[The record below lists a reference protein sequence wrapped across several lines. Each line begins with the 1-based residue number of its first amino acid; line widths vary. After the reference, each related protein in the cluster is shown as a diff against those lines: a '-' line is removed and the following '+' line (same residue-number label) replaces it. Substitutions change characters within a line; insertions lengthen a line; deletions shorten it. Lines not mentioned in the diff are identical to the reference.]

1 MNESVHFDVII
12 IGAGPSGLTL
22 AYHLQKMGIK
32 YIILEKQNQVGA
44 SWRSMPEHLKLITY
58 WQSNVLT
65 EEDVELFEYNKNH
78 KAKEYADYL
87 DLFASKNKLDIHFN
101 QEVLSAEFVQEI
113 YQVKCL
119 TRTYQSKVVVHC
131 EGYFS
136 FPKKPH
142 FHLGERSPKI
152 IHFNQFQNAQS
163 LSSYKNICVVGK
175 RLSAGQVIE
184 ELVKQNSDQKIYLSK
199 RSPLKFGAP
208 PVVFKFFLKY
218 LPFLELLMKI
228 FVSNNKNIEVPMPFE
243 LKEII
248 KNQVEVIEDI
258 VEAEGQKIKTT
269 DGRMIEVD
277 LIILT
282 TGYEEKKIKLKNQ
295 FESSTDKNR
304 YFLGLNN
311 QRTFTSRFLRGIK
324 DDTPILAQLISVNLF
339 SKNKFQ

>member
-32 YIILEKQNQVGA
+32 YIILEKQNHAGA

-58 WQSNVLT
+58 WQSNVLID
-65 EEDVELFEYNKNH
+65 EDVELFAYNKTH
-78 KAKEYADYL
+78 KAKEYAEYL
-87 DLFASKNKLDIHFN
+87 DFFASKNKLAIHFN
-101 QEVLSAEFVQEI
+101 QEVLSAALVQEI
-113 YQVKCL
+113 YQVKCFN
-119 TRTYQSKVVVHC
+119 RTYQSKVVVHC

-142 FHLGERSPKI
+142 FHIGERPPEM

-184 ELVKQNSDQKIYLSK
+184 ELVKQNSHQKIYLSK
-199 RSPLKFGAP
+199 RSPIKFGAP
-208 PVVFKFFLKY
+208 PVVLKFFLKY

-228 FVSNNKNIEVPMPFE
+228 FVSNKKRIEVPMPFE

-248 KNQVEVIEDI
+248 KNHVEVIEDI
-258 VEAEGQKIKTT
+258 LEVSDQEIKTK
-269 DGRMIEVD
+269 DNRVIKVD

-282 TGYEEKKIKLKNQ
+282 TGYEEKTIELKNQ

-304 YFLGLNN
+304 YFLGLSN
-311 QRTFTSRFLRGIK
+311 QRTFASRFLRGIK
-324 DDTPILAQLISVNLF
+324 DDAPILAQLISVNLF